1 LAKESEYIRYTNA
14 DAGACVC
21 VCGVLTQAMRAS
33 ILTTFDGMSPADTP
47 VARTVNCVQYVV
59 VNFSTSGLKSDVT
72 IVFLGPDFL
81 ENETISAIRVY
92 LRQADVGLSNICMG
106 FQPFQD
112 LLA

>member
-1 LAKESEYIRYTNA
+1 MQVRTS
-14 DAGACVC
+14 
-21 VCGVLTQAMRAS
+21 VCGVLTQAMCTS
-33 ILTTFDGMSPADTP
+33 ILTTFDGMSPDTP
-47 VARTVNCVQYVV
+47 SARTVNCVQYVV

-81 ENETISAIRVY
+81 ENATISAIRVY